1 MDSEPTS
8 DCGAG
13 ASIIAGMANQA
24 YLSVRC
30 EQFPEESILNYFQEF
45 LQTVPFSAS
54 RPGLRHLI
62 IRAVDDSQSPVL
74 EQDLRLTPLN
84 PSEIV
89 QISAEQLHSDC
100 SYEVGCFWDL
110 ATLDPASGESVLGP
124 QALEIICRGEDYEG
138 GLWRERGHLEAQ
150 LGFEHLFTGHAGLL
164 GARQPLN
171 PQPQSPEEAHFLETM
186 AWPENLDNYQEKTR
200 ENIRKLLDWVR
211 RIEKAVPVERAWLW
225 SEGEENFEARLEEI
239 VAAR

>member
-1 MDSEPTS
+1 
-8 DCGAG
+8 
-13 ASIIAGMANQA
+13 MANQA

-30 EQFPEESILNYFQEF
+30 LEFPEERILERFREF
-45 LQTVPFSAS
+45 LETVPYSAA
-54 RPGLRHLI
+54 RPGLSYLT

-74 EQDLRLTPLN
+74 EQDLRVTPLDA
-84 PSEIV
+84 SRIVEIA
-89 QISAEQLHSDC
+89 AEQLHSDC

-110 ATLDPASGESVLGP
+110 ATIDPSSGEPTLGP

-164 GARQPLN
+164 GAHQPSQA
-171 PQPQSPEEAHFLETM
+171 QPQSPEEARFLATM
-186 AWPENLDNYQEKTR
+186 AWPENLDTYQEKTR
-200 ENIRKLLDWVR
+200 DNIRKLLQWVR
-211 RIEKAVPVERAWLW
+211 RIEKAIPVERAWLW

>member
-1 MDSEPTS
+1 
-8 DCGAG
+8 
-13 ASIIAGMANQA
+13 MANQA

-30 EQFPEESILNYFQEF
+30 KEFSEERILEEFGKF

-54 RPGLRHLI
+54 RPGFRHLT
-62 IRAVDDSQSPVL
+62 IRAVDDSESPIL
-74 EQDLRLTPLN
+74 EQDLRLTPLDA
-84 PSEIV
+84 SEVVEI
-89 QISAEQLHSDC
+89 AREQLHSDC

-110 ATLDPASGESVLGP
+110 ATMDPASGKSTLGP

-138 GLWRERGHLEAQ
+138 GLWRERGHLEVQ

-164 GARQPLN
+164 AARHPVNAL
-171 PQPQSPEEAHFLETM
+171 PQSSEEARFLETM
-186 AWPENLDNYQEKTR
+186 AWPENLDTYQEKTR